1 MNNKGSLTL
10 EALISIFFTSLL
22 FLMCIMMI
30 NTFFINEV
38 VNQGLYQTAI
48 EMSSNNIT
56 TQYGNNIINAQDKTI
71 EIFANEKIKDNLKY
85 NILNYVDKSKIDSK
99 YSLSKKEGYLGIS
112 YSYKILNRFINVDK
126 KINYRS
132 FLHKTIKVKDINN
145 VTVYIT
151 DTGSKYHKDGCF
163 YLRKS
168 KHPISLSEAIKNGYT
183 PCSKCYSNKRITN

>member
-1 MNNKGSLTL
+1 
-10 EALISIFFTSLL
+10 
-22 FLMCIMMI
+22 
-30 NTFFINEV
+30 
-38 VNQGLYQTAI
+38 
-48 EMSSNNIT
+48 MSSNNIT
-56 TQYGNNIINAQDKTI
+56 TQYGNNIINAQDKAV
-71 EIFANEKIKDNLKY
+71 EIFANEKIKANLKY

-112 YSYKILNRFINVDK
+112 YSHKILNRFINVDK
-126 KINYRS
+126 KINYKS
-132 FLHKTIKVKDINN
+132 FLHKTIDVKDISN

-183 PCSKCYSNKRITN
+183 PCSKCYNNKRITN